1 MRELITLYCVRYDP
15 FYCSCDPESIW
26 SIVQRSGGSC
36 HAGAVQG
43 SMDFYV
49 PADLISIVLLMDAGL
64 KIHWKKS
71 YI

>member
-15 FYCSCDPESIW
+15 FYCEVDPERIW
-26 SIVQRSGGSC
+26 TLIQGSGGSC

-49 PADLISIVLLMDAGL
+49 PAAVISMVLLMDSGL
-64 KIHWKKS
+64 KIIHKKS